1 MARDLRTTIAI
12 LAVVLLLCA
21 PIIFADAPQAQSTT
35 SYVAVV
41 FQARPTVTPTLAPP
55 RALVNGGFEQGGL
68 GWQTSGYTE
77 IADVAAGARTGR
89 WTAWLGHTFAS
100 TNTLSQDVTITAAAP
115 YLEFW
120 FNVRSYEQGCTDD
133 RAAVL
138 IDSQIVT
145 TIEEFCEAQE
155 HIVYRRRPIDL
166 RSFIGKT
173 VHLEFVL
180 TVDLGAASYWQIDDV
195 ALKAKP

>member
-1 MARDLRTTIAI
+1 MSHNLRTTLAI
-12 LAVVLLLCA
+12 MAVVLLLCA

-35 SYVAVV
+35 SYVALV
-41 FQARPTVTPTLAPP
+41 FQLRPSVTPTLAQPHI
-55 RALVNGGFEQGGL
+55 VNGGFEQGSL
-68 GWQTSGYTE
+68 GWQTSGYTD
-77 IADVAAGARTGR
+77 IADAGAGARTGR
-89 WTAWLGHTFAS
+89 WTAWLGHTLAS
-100 TNTLSQDVTITAAAP
+100 TSTLSQDVTITAATP

-120 FNVRSYEQGCTDD
+120 FNVQSYEQGCTDD
-133 RAAVL
+133 RAVVL
-138 IDSQIVT
+138 VDSQVVT
-145 TIEEFCEAQE
+145 TIEEFCKALE
-155 HIVYRRRPIDL
+155 HRVYRRRPVDL